1 MISFLSLL
9 RRRILEK
16 MSYGTIDRINEDGII
31 FSVAYKEGDKDVAFK
46 KLVATQGGNLT
57 FVSSTQNEDVVE
69 DGSEIVLTSKNA
81 FDESVA
87 TSIRDAMVNT
97 YVNYTD
103 ANGLPEQKGDARK
116 PIYITGNGKATA
128 CSILKEPTPSL
139 AGAAGVVS
147 VKATPVLKT
156 YVDGSSTVSR
166 PAFLSSL
173 VESNTWIEPMD
184 LTEVTSF
191 VDSLFS

>member
-116 PIYITGNGKATA
+116 PVYVTSSGKATA
-128 CSILKEPTPSL
+128 CSILKEPTSGS
-139 AGAAGVVS
+139 AGSAGVVS
-147 VKATPVLKT
+147 VAGAPVLKT
-156 YVDGSSTVSR
+156 YTDGSNTVSR
-166 PAFLSSL
+166 PTFLSSL
-173 VESNTWIEPMD
+173 VESNAWIEPMD
-184 LTEVTSF
+184 LAEVTSF
-191 VDSLFS
+191 VNSLFS

>member
-1 MISFLSLL
+1 
-9 RRRILEK
+9 

-31 FSVAYKEGDKDVAFK
+31 FNVAYKEGDKDVAFK

-103 ANGLPEQKGDARK
+103 LNGLPEQKGDARN
-116 PIYITGNGKATA
+116 PIYVTDRGKATA
-128 CSILKEPTPSL
+128 CNLLKEPTAS
-139 AGAAGVVS
+139 AEGSAGVIS
-147 VKATPVLKT
+147 VKGAPRLETHEK
-156 YVDGSSTVSR
+156 DSSVISR
-166 PAFLSSL
+166 PSFLSSL
-173 VESNTWIEPMD
+173 VESGTWVNPINLEEVNTFI
-184 LTEVTSF
+184 
-191 VDSLFS
+191 DSLFPELSLMG

>member
-1 MISFLSLL
+1 
-9 RRRILEK
+9 

-31 FSVAYKEGDKDVAFK
+31 FNVAYKEGDKDVAFK

-57 FVSSTQNEDVVE
+57 FVSSTQNEAVVE

-116 PIYITGNGKATA
+116 PVYVAGNGKATA

-156 YVDGSSTVSR
+156 YMDGSSTVSR

-173 VESNTWIEPMD
+173 VESDTWIEPMD

>member
-31 FSVAYKEGDKDVAFK
+31 FNVAYKEGDKDVAFK

-57 FVSSTQNEDVVE
+57 FISSTQDEAVVE

-116 PIYITGNGKATA
+116 PVYVASNGKATA
-128 CSILKEPTPSL
+128 CSILKEPTSGS
-139 AGAAGVVS
+139 AGSAGVVS
-147 VKATPVLKT
+147 VAGAPVLKT
-156 YVDGSSTVSR
+156 YTDGSNTVSR
-166 PAFLSSL
+166 PTFLSSL
-173 VESNTWIEPMD
+173 VASNAWIEPMD
-184 LTEVTSF
+184 LAEVTSF

>member
-1 MISFLSLL
+1 
-9 RRRILEK
+9 

-116 PIYITGNGKATA
+116 PVYVTSNGKATA
-128 CSILKEPTPSL
+128 CSILKEPTSGS
-139 AGAAGVVS
+139 AGSAGVVS
-147 VKATPVLKT
+147 VAGAPVLKT
-156 YVDGSSTVSR
+156 YTDGSNTVSR
-166 PAFLSSL
+166 PTFLSSL
-173 VESNTWIEPMD
+173 VESNAWIEPMD
-184 LTEVTSF
+184 LAEVTSF
-191 VDSLFS
+191 VNSLFS

>member
-31 FSVAYKEGDKDVAFK
+31 FNVAYKEGDKDVAFK

-57 FVSSTQNEDVVE
+57 FISSTQNEVVVE

-116 PIYITGNGKATA
+116 PVYVTSSGKATA
-128 CSILKEPTPSL
+128 CSILKEPTKSS
-139 AGAAGVVS
+139 GGSAGVVS
-147 VKATPVLKT
+147 VAGAPVLKT
-156 YVDGSSTVSR
+156 YTDGSNTVSR
-166 PAFLSSL
+166 PTFLSSL
-173 VESNTWIEPMD
+173 VESNAWIEPMD
-184 LTEVTSF
+184 LAEVTSF
-191 VDSLFS
+191 VNSLFS